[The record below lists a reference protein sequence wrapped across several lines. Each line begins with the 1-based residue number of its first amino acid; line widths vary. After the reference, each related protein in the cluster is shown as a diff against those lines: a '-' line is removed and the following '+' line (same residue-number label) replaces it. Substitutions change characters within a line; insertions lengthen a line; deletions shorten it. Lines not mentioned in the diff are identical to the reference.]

1 MYDHGNFV
9 IILYKNVG
17 ILKVDVIVANI
28 IQNPWVQLQSGI
40 SKKVLK
46 VTVNSYVS
54 CINQVI
60 FDEEK
65 SNKIIHHVIVT
76 S

>member
-1 MYDHGNFV
+1 MKVSKYVPVDLTRIFRPVRTMYDHGNFV

-40 SKKVLK
+40 
-46 VTVNSYVS
+46 
-54 CINQVI
+54 
-60 FDEEK
+60 
-65 SNKIIHHVIVT
+65 
-76 S
+76 

>member
-1 MYDHGNFV
+1 MKLSKYVPVDLTRIFRPNDTMYDYGNFV

-40 SKKVLK
+40 
-46 VTVNSYVS
+46 
-54 CINQVI
+54 
-60 FDEEK
+60 
-65 SNKIIHHVIVT
+65 
-76 S
+76 